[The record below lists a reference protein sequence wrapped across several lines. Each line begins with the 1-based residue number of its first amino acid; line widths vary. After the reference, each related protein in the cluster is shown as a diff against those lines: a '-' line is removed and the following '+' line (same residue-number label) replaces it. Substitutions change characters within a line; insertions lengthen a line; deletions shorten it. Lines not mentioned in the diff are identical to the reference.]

1 MAYNTKNESAKIIVL
16 WLAIT
21 VFVLSGTEHVVANM
35 YYLFTAYFAGA
46 DITLLEIIYNL
57 VVSGLKELYWW

>member
-1 MAYNTKNESAKIIVL
+1 MYVLCMAYSCRDEILRL
-16 WLAIT
+16 WFVVGIT

-46 DITLLEIIYNL
+46 DIAY
-57 VVSGLKELYWW
+57 